1 MDEIMESKKGN
12 IWYLLAEP
20 DLFEMVEK
28 AGYGEHEFLVFQKRR
43 FRNAAISTLGAAVPA
58 VLISPWL
65 SFLGIIFFVYS
76 WRFTYTK
83 EKKVFQDELYEKQIS
98 WYVFQRLVVSY
109 LTGNGKS
116 DSIFIVLGKILDRL
130 EDGEFKSHVQRLVIG
145 ITEDPENVDP
155 FLEFAKAGAGGT
167 DSALTFM
174 TALYNFKNN
183 THDNSVIDEL
193 SDIARKE
200 MMRGIHSIREKKER
214 DFYFFPTK
222 LTMLNVVPL
231 FGFMASVFVNLFIES
246 ISKF

>member
-1 MDEIMESKKGN
+1 MDEVVESKKPN
-12 IWYLLAEP
+12 IWYQLAEP

-43 FRNAAISTLGAAVPA
+43 FRNAAIATLGAAVPA
-58 VLISPWL
+58 ILISPWL
-65 SFLGIIFFVYS
+65 SFLGIIFFVMS
-76 WRFTYTK
+76 WRYTYTK

-98 WYVFQRLVVSY
+98 WFVFQRLVVSL

-116 DSIFIVLGKILDRL
+116 DSIFNVLEKILDRL
-130 EDGEFKSHVQRLVIG
+130 NDGEFKSHVQRKIIG
-145 ITEDPENVDP
+145 ITEDPESVDP
-155 FLEFAKAGAGGT
+155 FLEFAKRGAGGT
-167 DSALTFM
+167 DSAMTFM

-200 MMRGIHSIREKKER
+200 MMRGIYAIREKKEK

-222 LTMLNVVPL
+222 LTMLNVVPML
-231 FGFMASVFVNLFIES
+231 GFMLSVGVNLFIES
-246 ISKF
+246 IGKF